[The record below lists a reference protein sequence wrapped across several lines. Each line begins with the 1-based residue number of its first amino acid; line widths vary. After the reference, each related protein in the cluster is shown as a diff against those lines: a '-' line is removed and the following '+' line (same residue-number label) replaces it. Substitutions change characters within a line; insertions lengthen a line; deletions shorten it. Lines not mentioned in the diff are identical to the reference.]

1 MNREIS
7 SFINKYVK
15 EIRNNN
21 AAMFIGAGFSKSAGY
36 VDWKHLLKGIA
47 EDLGL
52 DVDKEYDL
60 ISLTQYCYNK
70 NGNRSLIND
79 ILIDEFSKD
88 GGIDENHKLIA
99 RLPILTYWTTNYD
112 SLIEDALQE
121 AGRIVDV
128 KYNNNHLSLTKPHRD
143 AIVYK
148 MHGDKSNP
156 NEAILIKDDYE
167 QYYRK
172 HAQYITALS
181 GDLVSKT
188 FLFVGFSFS
197 DPNINYI
204 LNRIRIEYEPGN
216 SKQHYTII
224 RKPKRSDYT
233 LQEDYEYAQ
242 RKHDLFIEDLKR
254 YNIQTL
260 LVDDYSEIT
269 DILKEINRKLSHNT
283 VFISGSAQTY
293 GDFTDDEASNFIQ
306 LLSKEL
312 ITEDFNIISGF
323 GLGVG
328 SHVIIGAL
336 QEIYMQKRIACRDQL
351 LLRPFPQGIE
361 DSTTRTNL
369 WGKYR
374 EDMISRAGISIFL
387 FGNKQEASEIIL
399 ADGMKSEFEIAIR
412 NHNLIVPVGCTGF
425 VAQEIWNRV
434 NNSMTN
440 FYTNIDN
447 TLTTAFTRLNT
458 RSDNKQLVSDII
470 SFINLFNTERYKPL

>member
-233 LQEDYEYAQ
+233 LQEDYEYAR

>member
-233 LQEDYEYAQ
+233 LQEDYEYAR

-260 LVDDYSEIT
+260 LVDDYSEI
-269 DILKEINRKLSHNT
+269 
-283 VFISGSAQTY
+283 
-293 GDFTDDEASNFIQ
+293 
-306 LLSKEL
+306 
-312 ITEDFNIISGF
+312 
-323 GLGVG
+323 
-328 SHVIIGAL
+328 
-336 QEIYMQKRIACRDQL
+336 
-351 LLRPFPQGIE
+351 
-361 DSTTRTNL
+361 
-369 WGKYR
+369 
-374 EDMISRAGISIFL
+374 
-387 FGNKQEASEIIL
+387 IIL
-399 ADGMKSEFEIAIR
+399 CLYPEAHKHMAISPTMKLR
-412 NHNLIVPVGCTGF
+412 T
-425 VAQEIWNRV
+425 
-434 NNSMTN
+434 
-440 FYTNIDN
+440 
-447 TLTTAFTRLNT
+447 
-458 RSDNKQLVSDII
+458 
-470 SFINLFNTERYKPL
+470 LFNY